1 MPKKE
6 KVILVEN
13 SELGK
18 NFKVTELRKGFV
30 KYLLLKRQ
38 VMIYNKKN
46 LSWIEKQK
54 AQQEQKKI
62 LAEDKAK
69 ELYKKINNFALT
81 FTLKKNEKGEP
92 FGSVGFK
99 ELSQELEKAGIHLEK
114 SHLMDFHSLN
124 KLGENILKIK
134 LSSSLIANL
143 KVILN

>member
-1 MPKKE
+1 MAKKE
-6 KVILVEN
+6 KVILVGN

-30 KYLLLKRQ
+30 KYLLPKRK
-38 VMIYNKKN
+38 VMLYNKKN

-54 AQQEQKKI
+54 VQQEQKKI
-62 LAEDKAK
+62 LVEEKAQ
-69 ELYKKINNFALT
+69 ELYKKVNNFILT

-114 SHLMDFHSLN
+114 SHLTDFHSLS
-124 KLGENILKIK
+124 KLGENVLQVK
-134 LSSSLIANL
+134 LSSNLIANL
-143 KVILN
+143 KVVLN